1 VTWER
6 SDSIWADLLGSG
18 RLTAVVEATGVN
30 ISNTGS
36 LLRSLCRWL
45 GPEVRGSVELRGRV
59 DMMDYRGNRGR
70 ELC

>member
-1 VTWER
+1 
-6 SDSIWADLLGSG
+6 
-18 RLTAVVEATGVN
+18 VVEATGVN